1 MTSIKNKYVA
11 SSGHALKVRGAHG
24 YIDEVDEARR
34 LVNEVDNILKTE
46 YNGDGYVYHDNTST
60 SQSQNLRTITNFHN
74 SKDRRLDLSVHFNAA
89 ASAAATGVEVLHYG
103 GHAGIAAK
111 LSKSM
116 ADALGLVD
124 RGQKVRK
131 DLYVLKNTERPALL
145 LEVCFVSSKKDAD
158 AYKRNFDKLCHAIA
172 DFVADYLN
180 YTKKKSS
187 TTDAEA
193 GNTETFYKKGAQ
205 LGLYRV
211 IKPCST
217 YSGVDFTQADKLQL
231 LKVGTA
237 FTVVD
242 IVKFGSK
249 YRFKLKNGEYVSAKR
264 SHLQKV

>member
-1 MTSIKNKYVA
+1 MVNKYVA

-34 LVNEVDNILKTE
+34 MVNEVDNILKTE

-74 SKDRRLDLSVHFNAA
+74 GKERRLDLSVHFNAS
-89 ASAAATGVEVLHYG
+89 ASSAATGVEVLHFG

-131 DLYVLKNTERPALL
+131 DLYVLKNTNRPALL

-187 TTDAEA
+187 TAVA
-193 GNTETFYKKGAQ
+193 GNNETFYKKGAA

-217 YSGVDFTQADKLQL
+217 YSGVDFTQADKLQS

-237 FTVVD
+237 FTVTD
-242 IVKFGSK
+242 IIKFGNK
-249 YRFKLKNGEYVSAKR
+249 YRFKTKIGEYVSAKR

>member
-1 MTSIKNKYVA
+1 MVNKYVA

-34 LVNEVDNILKTE
+34 VVNKVDNILKTE
-46 YNGDGYVYHDNTST
+46 FNGDGYVFHDNTSA
-60 SQSQNLRTITNFHN
+60 SQSQNLRTITKFHN
-74 SKDRRLDLSVHFNAA
+74 SKDRRLDLSVHFNA
-89 ASAAATGVEVLHYG
+89 SVSSAATGVEVLHFG
-103 GHAGIAAK
+103 GHTGIAAK
-111 LSKSM
+111 LSKAM
-116 ADALGLVD
+116 ANALGLAD

-131 DLYVLKNTERPALL
+131 DLYVLKNTDRPALL

-158 AYKRNFDKLCHAIA
+158 AYKRNFDKLCHTIA
-172 DFVADYLN
+172 DFVADYLG

-187 TTDAEA
+187 TTVPVA

-217 YSGVDFTQADKLQL
+217 YSGVDFTQADKLQS
-231 LKVGTA
+231 LKIGTA

-242 IVKFGSK
+242 IVKFDNK
-249 YRFKLKNGEYVSAKR
+249 YRFKTKMGEYVSAKR
-264 SHLQKV
+264 SHLKKI

>member
-1 MTSIKNKYVA
+1 MVNKYVA

-34 LVNEVDNILKTE
+34 VVNEVDKILKTE

-74 SKDRRLDLSVHFNAA
+74 SKERHLDLSVHFNAS
-89 ASAAATGVEVLHYG
+89 ASASATGVEVLHFG
-103 GHAGIAAK
+103 GHTRIAAK
-111 LSKSM
+111 LSKGISV
-116 ADALGLVD
+116 ALGLAD

-131 DLYVLKNTERPALL
+131 DLYVLKNTNRPALL

-172 DFVADYLN
+172 EFVADYLN
-180 YTKKKSS
+180 YDIKKPS
-187 TTDAEA
+187 TTEA
-193 GNTETFYKKGAQ
+193 VATANTETFFKKGAA

-211 IKPCST
+211 TKACAT
-217 YSGVDFTQADKLQL
+217 YNGVDFTQSDKLQT

-237 FTVVD
+237 FTVTD
-242 IVKFGSK
+242 IVKFGNK
-249 YRFKLKNGEYVSAKR
+249 YRFKTKMGEYVSAKR

>member
-1 MTSIKNKYVA
+1 MIYMVNKYVA

-34 LVNEVDNILKTE
+34 MVNEVDNILKTE
-46 YNGDGYVYHDNTST
+46 YNGDGYVYHDDTST

-74 SKDRRLDLSVHFNAA
+74 SKDRRLDLSVHFNAS
-89 ASAAATGVEVLHYG
+89 ASASATGVEVLHYG
-103 GHAGIAAK
+103 GHTSIAAK
-111 LSKSM
+111 LSKAM
-116 ADALGLVD
+116 AKALGLAD

-131 DLYVLKNTERPALL
+131 DLYVLKNTNRPALL

-180 YTKKKSS
+180 YTKKKPS

-193 GNTETFYKKGAQ
+193 GNTETFYKKGVA

-211 IKPCST
+211 TKACST
-217 YSGVDFTQADKLQL
+217 YSGVDFTQANKLQT

-242 IVKFGSK
+242 IVKFGNK

-264 SHLQKV
+264 VYLEKV

>member
-1 MTSIKNKYVA
+1 MVNKYVL
-11 SSGHALKVRGAHG
+11 SSGHAKHVRGANG

-34 LVNEVDNILKTE
+34 VVNRVDQILREE
-46 YNGDGYVYHDNTST
+46 YDGEGWTFHDNTSRD
-60 SQSQNLRTITNFHN
+60 QSTNLRTITNFHN
-74 SKDRRLDLSVHFNAA
+74 SKDRRLDLSVHFNAS
-89 ASAAATGVEVLHYG
+89 ASSAATGVEVLHFG

-116 ADALGLVD
+116 ANALGLAD

-131 DLYVLKNTERPALL
+131 DLYVLKNTNRPALL

-158 AYKRNFDKLCHAIA
+158 TYKRNFDKLCHAIA
-172 DFVADYLN
+172 EFIADYLD
-180 YTKKKSS
+180 YDKKKSS
-187 TTDAEA
+187 TVVAN
-193 GNTETFYKKGAQ
+193 NTETFYKKGAQ

-217 YSGVDFTQADKLQL
+217 YSGVDFTQADKLQP
-231 LKVGTA
+231 LKPGTA

-242 IVKFGSK
+242 IVKFGNK

-264 SHLQKV
+264 AYLEKV

>member
-1 MTSIKNKYVA
+1 MVNKYVA
-11 SSGHALKVRGAHG
+11 SSGHALKVRGANG

-34 LVNEVDNILKTE
+34 VVNEVDNILKTE
-46 YNGDGYVYHDNTST
+46 YNGDGYVFHDDTST
-60 SQSQNLRTITNFHN
+60 SQSQNLRTITNYHN
-74 SKDRRLDLSVHFNAA
+74 SKERRLDLSVHFNASASSA
-89 ASAAATGVEVLHYG
+89 ASGVEVLHFG
-103 GHAGIAAK
+103 GHTRIAAK
-111 LSKSM
+111 LSKGISV
-116 ADALGLVD
+116 ALGLAD

-131 DLYVLKNTERPALL
+131 DLYVLKNTNRPALL

-187 TTDAEA
+187 TVEVAC
-193 GNTETFYKKGAQ
+193 NTETFYKKGAQ

-211 IKPCST
+211 TKACST
-217 YSGVDFTQADKLQL
+217 YSGVDFTQANKLQT

-237 FTVVD
+237 FTVTD
-242 IVKFGSK
+242 IVKFGNK
-249 YRFKLKNGEYVSAKR
+249 YRFKTKSGEYVSAKR

>member
-1 MTSIKNKYVA
+1 MVNKYVA

-34 LVNEVDNILKTE
+34 VVNEVDNILKTE
-46 YNGDGYVYHDNTST
+46 YNGDGYVFHDNTST

-74 SKDRRLDLSVHFNAA
+74 GKERRLDLSVHFNAS
-89 ASAAATGVEVLHYG
+89 ASPVASGVEVLHFG

-116 ADALGLVD
+116 ANALRLAD

-131 DLYVLKNTERPALL
+131 DLYVLKNTNRPALL

-158 AYKRNFDKLCHAIA
+158 AYKRNFYKLCHAIA

-187 TTDAEA
+187 KAA
-193 GNTETFYKKGAQ
+193 VGNTETFYKKGAA

-211 IKPCST
+211 TKACST
-217 YSGVDFTQADKLQL
+217 YSGVDFTQADKLQSL
-231 LKVGTA
+231 APGTA
-237 FTVVD
+237 FTVTD
-242 IVKFGSK
+242 IVKFGNK
-249 YRFKLKNGEYVSAKR
+249 YRFKTKMGEYVSAKR

>member
-1 MTSIKNKYVA
+1 MVNKYVA

-34 LVNEVDNILKTE
+34 VVNEVDNILKTE
-46 YNGDGYVYHDNTST
+46 YNGDGYVFHDNTST

-74 SKDRRLDLSVHFNAA
+74 SKDRRLDLSVHFNAS
-89 ASAAATGVEVLHYG
+89 ASPVASGVEVLHFG

-116 ADALGLVD
+116 ANALGLAD

-131 DLYVLKNTERPALL
+131 DLYVLKNTNRPALL

-187 TTDAEA
+187 TTAAVA
-193 GNTETFYKKGAQ
+193 GNTETFYKKGAA

-211 IKPCST
+211 TKACST
-217 YSGVDFTQADKLQL
+217 YSGVDFTQADKLQT
-231 LKVGTA
+231 LKVGTV
-237 FTVVD
+237 FTVTD
-242 IVKFGSK
+242 IIKFGNK
-249 YRFKLKNGEYVSAKR
+249 YRFKTKMGEYVSAKR

>member
-1 MTSIKNKYVA
+1 MVNKYVA

-34 LVNEVDNILKTE
+34 MVNEVDNILKTK

-74 SKDRRLDLSVHFNAA
+74 SKERRLDLSVHFNAA
-89 ASAAATGVEVLHYG
+89 VSSSASGVEVLHYG

-111 LSKSM
+111 LSKAM
-116 ADALGLVD
+116 AKALGLAD

-158 AYKRNFDKLCHAIA
+158 AYKRNFDKLCHTIA
-172 DFVADYLN
+172 EFVADYLG

-187 TTDAEA
+187 TTVA
-193 GNTETFYKKGAQ
+193 GNTETFYKKGAA

-217 YSGVDFTQADKLQL
+217 YRGVDFTQANKLQT

-242 IVKFGSK
+242 IVKFDNK
-249 YRFKLKNGEYVSAKR
+249 YRFKTKMGEYVSAKR

>member
-1 MTSIKNKYVA
+1 MVNKYVA

-34 LVNEVDNILKTE
+34 MVNEVDNILKTE

-74 SKDRRLDLSVHFNAA
+74 GKERRLDLSVHFNAS
-89 ASAAATGVEVLHYG
+89 ASSAATGVEVLHFG

-131 DLYVLKNTERPALL
+131 DLYVLKNTDRPALL

-172 DFVADYLN
+172 DFVADYLDYDKN
-180 YTKKKSS
+180 KSS
-187 TTDAEA
+187 TVEAA

-217 YSGVDFTQADKLQL
+217 YSGVDFTQADKLQSL
-231 LKVGTA
+231 APGTA
-237 FTVVD
+237 FTVTD
-242 IVKFGSK
+242 IVKFGNK
-249 YRFKLKNGEYVSAKR
+249 YRFKTKSGEYVSAKR